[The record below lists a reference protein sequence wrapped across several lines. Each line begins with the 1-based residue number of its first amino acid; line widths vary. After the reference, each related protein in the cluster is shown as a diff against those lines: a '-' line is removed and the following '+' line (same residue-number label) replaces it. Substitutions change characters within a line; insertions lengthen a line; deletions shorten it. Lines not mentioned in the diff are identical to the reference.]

1 MEIMCTK
8 TKANLLCQSK
18 ICKLYRSI
26 CMHQYI
32 GTFDIS
38 AYEAIVSAEKITES
52 NGRIMLMQTYPC
64 PTKVMNNINIMHY
77 LY

>member
-1 MEIMCTK
+1 
-8 TKANLLCQSK
+8 
-18 ICKLYRSI
+18 
-26 CMHQYI
+26 MHQYI
-32 GTFDIS
+32 GAFDIS

-52 NGRIMLMQTYPC
+52 NGRIMQTYPC